1 MLQGGNVTKSKF
13 RSGRRALTTVA
24 ISLAIAVVLA
34 ACGSSSKSSPSA
46 STTSGTTAQ
55 KAALTV
61 GSKNFGGAQI
71 LSQAYGQALAAR
83 GYRITYKDNIGATEL
98 IYKALTNGDIDLYGE
113 YQGTLLTYLNGTPT
127 SDAQT
132 TYTAL
137 QQKLPP
143 TVVASTPAPAV
154 DVNGFYVLRST
165 ADRYHLTTLS
175 SLKPVAPQ
183 LVFGGPPE
191 CQSRPLCLGTKE
203 QQLYGLQF
211 KEVKKLDPGGPVTVK
226 ALDDGTIQVGLLF
239 TGSSVIKPNYVLLQ
253 DDKGLQPADN
263 PIAVI
268 RKSVDTPDMNA
279 TIDKVNAA
287 LTIDEYNKLALQVQD
302 QKLDPKDVA
311 AAFLRSKGLA

>member
-46 STTSGTTAQ
+46 STTSGTTAK

-83 GYRITYKDNIGATEL
+83 GYQITYKDNIGATEL

-113 YQGTLLTYLNGTPT
+113 YQGTLLTYLNGTP
-127 SDAQT
+127 SGDAQT
-132 TYTAL
+132 TYAAL

-143 TVVASTPAPAV
+143 TVVASNPAPAV
-154 DVNGFYVLRST
+154 DVNGFYVLKST
-165 ADRYHLTTLS
+165 ADKYHLTTLS
-175 SLKPVAPQ
+175 SLVPVAPQ

-239 TGSSVIKPNYVLLQ
+239 TGSSVIKPDYVLLQ

-268 RKSVDTPDMNA
+268 RKSVDTPDINVI
-279 TIDKVNAA
+279 IDKVNAA